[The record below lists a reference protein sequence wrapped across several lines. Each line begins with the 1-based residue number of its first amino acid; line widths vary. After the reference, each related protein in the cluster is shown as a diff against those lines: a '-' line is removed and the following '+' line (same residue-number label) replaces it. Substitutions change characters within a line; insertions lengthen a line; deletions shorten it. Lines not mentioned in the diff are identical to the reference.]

1 MEVRMD
7 SDKNVKASNSIVNMF
22 AFRRKKEKEVE
33 AERDPHLEDF
43 LSNFSTEDLLDLSGM
58 LSQFREEESFTEEEI
73 EEIPRDDLI
82 KLSTT
87 IDHSM
92 DIIDNFFGLR
102 SVIAYDDLWQEV
114 ITIRKC
120 LLRMKEWTE
129 ERLS

>member
-1 MEVRMD
+1 MD
-7 SDKNVKASNSIVNMF
+7 SENSIISLNW
-22 AFRRKKEKEVE
+22 FRRKKEQERGV
-33 AERDPHLEDF
+33 ERDPHLEDF
-43 LSNFSTEDLLDLSGM
+43 LKDFSTDDLLDITGM
-58 LSQFREEESFTEEEI
+58 LEQFREEEPFTDEEVES
-73 EEIPRDDLI
+73 IPRDDLI

>member
-1 MEVRMD
+1 MD

-33 AERDPHLEDF
+33 VERDPHLEDF

-58 LSQFREEESFTEEEI
+58 LSQFRDEESFTEEEV
-73 EEIPRDDLI
+73 ESIPRDDLI
-82 KLSTT
+82 KLSIT

>member
-1 MEVRMD
+1 MD

-102 SVIAYDDLWQEV
+102 SVIAYDDLW
-114 ITIRKC
+114 
-120 LLRMKEWTE
+120 
-129 ERLS
+129 LSLIHI

>member
-1 MEVRMD
+1 MD

>member
-1 MEVRMD
+1 MD
-7 SDKNVKASNSIVNMF
+7 SENSIISLNW
-22 AFRRKKEKEVE
+22 FRRKKEQERGV
-33 AERDPHLEDF
+33 ERDPHLEDF
-43 LSNFSTEDLLDLSGM
+43 LKDFSTDDLLDLTGM
-58 LSQFREEESFTEEEI
+58 LEQFREEEPFTDEEVES
-73 EEIPRDDLI
+73 IPRDDLI